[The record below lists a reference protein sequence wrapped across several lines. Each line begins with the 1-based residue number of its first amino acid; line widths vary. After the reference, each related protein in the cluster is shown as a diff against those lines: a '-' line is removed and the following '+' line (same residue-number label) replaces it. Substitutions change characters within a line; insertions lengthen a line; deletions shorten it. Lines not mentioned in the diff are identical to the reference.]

1 LYKLVSKGTL
11 DASEIQPY
19 QVFDLSRPVEE
30 PAGEILEPEPLEAKP
45 PALDALGPLMFLT
58 GAQEKAAHIL
68 VEARREAE
76 AVKQEVYNEAKL
88 RGEEEGKH
96 EILPALVSF
105 AQAAQ
110 SLIVFEERMV
120 TRFTPDIVRL
130 ALEIAAKVVGKA
142 VIEDHEIVASV
153 LERAKREVSDAKVI
167 RIRLHPLDQEIL
179 AEMRPEL
186 VRLGEEGGRK
196 IEVLISEDIG
206 RGGCRIETEIGV
218 VDATIPTQLEEIQRQ
233 LLDE

>member
-30 PAGEILEPEPLEAKP
+30 PAGEILEAEPLEAEP

-76 AVKQEVYNEAKL
+76 TVKQDVYNEAKL
-88 RGEEEGKH
+88 RGEEEGKQ

-142 VIEDHEIVASV
+142 VVEDHEIVASV
-153 LERAKREVSDAKVI
+153 LERAKREVSDAKLI

-179 AEMRPEL
+179 AEMRPAL
-186 VRLGEEGGRK
+186 VRVGEEGGRK